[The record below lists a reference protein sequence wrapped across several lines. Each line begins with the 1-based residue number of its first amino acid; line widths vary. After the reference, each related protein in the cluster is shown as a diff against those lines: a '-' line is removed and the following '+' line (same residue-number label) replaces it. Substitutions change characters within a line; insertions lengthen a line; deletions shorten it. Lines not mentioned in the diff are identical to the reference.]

1 MADPIFF
8 HGRLPQAALV
18 SALHAQP
25 ATDAAPPQ
33 PSPAKRAPSGPPA
46 PLWLSCD
53 HSPETTPLH
62 LWPSADGVAATS
74 VPANEKGTQRNAQG
88 ALLFRAGVNSGL
100 CLSDALQDMARVTC
114 AALFRPTPGAAAGT
128 VLSIQPAD
136 GSGYIFLAHEDGQLR
151 IGRKD
156 SDLSLTAPSP
166 EGVILAAITLDAG
179 NVALSVNGRCAATGP
194 LAIGGPADLYIGCR
208 NARPGLKNKLG
219 SFHLFDVLLW
229 PNEGQPDFGAA
240 LTLRRERGRHGL

>member
-1 MADPIFF
+1 MADPIHFP
-8 HGRLPQAALV
+8 GRLPNGALV
-18 SALHAQP
+18 STLEAPTASNTKQQPLPAQ
-25 ATDAAPPQ
+25 Q
-33 PSPAKRAPSGPPA
+33 KAPSGPPA

-62 LWPSADGVAATS
+62 LWPSTEGQAATS
-74 VPANEKGTQRNAQG
+74 VPANETGTARSAEG
-88 ALLFRAGVNSGL
+88 ALLFQAGVNSGL
-100 CLSDALQDMARVTC
+100 CLSDALPDLDGVTC
-114 AALFRPTPGAAAGT
+114 AALFRPMPGAAAGT
-128 VLSIQPAD
+128 VLSIQPKD
-136 GSGYIFLAHEDGQLR
+136 GSGYLFLAHEDGHLR

-166 EGVILAAITLDAG
+166 DGVILAAISLSAG
-179 NVALSVNGRCAATGP
+179 NVALSVNGRSAATAP

-219 SFHLFDVLLW
+219 SFHLFDILLW
-229 PNEGQPDFGAA
+229 PTDGQPDLSAA